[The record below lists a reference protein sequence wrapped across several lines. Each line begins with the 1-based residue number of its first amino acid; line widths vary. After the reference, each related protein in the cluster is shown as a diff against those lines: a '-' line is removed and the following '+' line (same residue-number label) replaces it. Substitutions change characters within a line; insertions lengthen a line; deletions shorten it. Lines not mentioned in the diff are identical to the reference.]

1 MSLIALLLLALAV
14 VPAFA
19 LATMGWLALA
29 AEADELQSLD
39 RFEGTH
45 FETS

>member
-1 MSLIALLLLALAV
+1 MSLIALLVLAFAV

-19 LATMGWLALA
+19 LATLGWLALA